1 MVVMC
6 LPADAVTSHV
16 NDTFVWLGIQLWRL
30 AHVDRMVLIC
40 EECWIGQRWFELSH
54 VRDPARSSR
63 RERYRREV

>member
-40 EECWIGQRWFELSH
+40 EECWIGQRWLELGH
-54 VRDPARSSR
+54 I
-63 RERYRREV
+63 REI